1 MAAKTN
7 NETASNFSVSIAETS
22 KELSP
27 KERVQIKDVSD
38 TLKLES
44 LIKTEPLIIT
54 VDWYAVLEVHNDKA
68 DNPDYTN
75 YIIVAKDGRRFRT
88 GSQTFFNSFKMIADE
103 MLGIEVD
110 FSVRW
115 NFSLSYTL
123 SFVSQYYAS
132 IMNYESDVVQ
142 TLSLR
147 GDLNLTKNWKIA
159 FTTGYD
165 FESKKMSYTSLDIYR
180 DLHCWEMRFN
190 WVPFGYYKSWN
201 FTINVKA
208 GMLQDLKY
216 NMRNSYQDNQN
227 YIIQ

>member
-103 MLGIEVD
+103 MLGIEEPWQLKIYELPSKNREGKT
-110 FSVRW
+110 FITCSV
-115 NFSLSYTL
+115 
-123 SFVSQYYAS
+123 
-132 IMNYESDVVQ
+132 I
-142 TLSLR
+142 
-147 GDLNLTKNWKIA
+147 
-159 FTTGYD
+159 
-165 FESKKMSYTSLDIYR
+165 
-180 DLHCWEMRFN
+180 
-190 WVPFGYYKSWN
+190 
-201 FTINVKA
+201 
-208 GMLQDLKY
+208 
-216 NMRNSYQDNQN
+216 
-227 YIIQ
+227 